1 MGAQQWEPD
10 VTLLST
16 ARIRGESTWYD
27 ERAKNNRSTRS
38 LTECGAFAKTD
49 SNEVVKLFQNEAEG
63 AASATVHQKK
73 NTQGYLAEVNLP
85 CKCPWV
91 M

>member
-1 MGAQQWEPD
+1 MSFSQ
-10 VTLLST
+10 TLLSN

-49 SNEVVKLFQNEAEG
+49 SNEVVKNSFETKPREQPVQRCTE
-63 AASATVHQKK
+63 K
-73 NTQGYLAEVNLP
+73 TQGYLAEASLP
-85 CKCPWV
+85 CKRPWV